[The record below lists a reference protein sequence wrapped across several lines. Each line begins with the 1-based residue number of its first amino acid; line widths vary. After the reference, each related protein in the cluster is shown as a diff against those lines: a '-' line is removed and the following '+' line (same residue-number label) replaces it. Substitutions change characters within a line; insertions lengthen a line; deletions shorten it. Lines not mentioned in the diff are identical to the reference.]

1 MVAPTSSSTP
11 STFIPAG
18 FDGTRFESI
27 EPLARALLERPVKSR
42 SELIAWLIDRSEL
55 DAACSEA
62 GANLYIAMTCN
73 TEDQGVQGAYATY
86 VEEVA
91 PKVKPL
97 AFELDKRLA
106 RLAAELS
113 LESGTDG
120 ERYKVLTR
128 DTRCEVELFREE
140 NVPLE
145 TELALLG
152 QKYDQT
158 IGAMTVE
165 FDGREQTMPQMAR
178 YMESTDRAQRE
189 GAWRAMIAR
198 RLRDAGAIDEIY
210 DQMIALRDKVGKNAG
225 FADYVGYAY
234 KAKHRFDYGVSH
246 CKAFHD
252 ACERVIVPLIRKLDA
267 QRKSALKLDTLRP
280 WDLSV
285 DIKGRA
291 PLRPFAGGAEL
302 VSKSRVVFGRLD
314 PRLSGLFAQ
323 LGDGPGRYDQP
334 APDGGPAYLDLDSR
348 KGKAP
353 GGYQYMRDRQRRPFI
368 FMNAAGMQRDVST
381 MLHEAGHAFH
391 SMLCVDEPLLAYRSA
406 PIEFCEVA
414 SMSMELLTLPH
425 LGGPGGFYPDSKDE
439 ARARRHQL
447 EESIT
452 ILAWIATIDAFQHW
466 VYANPK
472 HSRDDRKAYWLELDT
487 RFGRAVD
494 WSGFDDAR
502 KNAWQ
507 RQTHLFGHPFYYIE
521 YGIAQLGALGLWL
534 RSLEEGP
541 ARAIDLYIKGLSLG
555 GSRPLPDLFGAAGL
569 PFDFGEGAVRRIVE
583 RVERELEKLPE

>member
-1 MVAPTSSSTP
+1 MAAPTSTFVP
-11 STFIPAG
+11 SD
-18 FDGTRFESI
+18 FDGTRFECI
-27 EPLARALLERPVKSR
+27 EPLARALLERPVATKA
-42 SELIAWLIDRSEL
+42 ELVAWLLDRSEL
-55 DAACSEA
+55 DAACGEA

-73 TEDQGVQGAYATY
+73 TEDQEVQGAYARY

-91 PKVKPL
+91 PRVKLL

-106 RLAAELS
+106 GLAADLA
-113 LESGTDG
+113 LDSGEGG

-158 IGAMTVE
+158 IGAMTVD

-178 YMESTDRAQRE
+178 YMESTDRAVRE

-198 RLRDAGAIDEIY
+198 RLRDADAIDEIY
-210 DQMIALRDKVGKNAG
+210 DQMIERRDRVARNAG
-225 FADYVGYAY
+225 FPDYVGYAY

-246 CKAFHD
+246 CNAFHD
-252 ACERVIVPLIRKLDA
+252 ACEQVIVPLIRRLDA
-267 QRKSALKLDTLRP
+267 RRGSALGLGALRP

-291 PLRPFAGGAEL
+291 PLRPFSGGAEL
-302 VSKSRVVFGRLD
+302 VSKSRVVFERLD
-314 PRLSGLFAQ
+314 PRLARMFAR

-353 GGYQYMRDRQRRPFI
+353 GGYQFMRDRQRRPFI

-391 SMLCVDEPLLAYRSA
+391 SMLCVNEPLLAYRSA

-414 SMSMELLTLPH
+414 SMTMELLSLPH
-425 LGGPGGFYPDSKDE
+425 LGGPGGFYPDSEDE

-447 EESIT
+447 EDSIT

-466 VYANPK
+466 VYANPR
-472 HSRDDRKAYWLELDT
+472 HTRDERRAHWLGLDA

-494 WSGFDDAR
+494 WTGLESAR
-502 KNAWQ
+502 QNTWQ

-541 ARAIDLYIKGLSLG
+541 AKAIDLYIAGLSLG
-555 GSRPLPDLFGAAGL
+555 GSRPLPELFAAAGL
-569 PFDFGEGAVRRIVE
+569 PFDFGPGAVRRIVD

>member
-1 MVAPTSSSTP
+1 MVEINVSA
-11 STFIPAG
+11 FVPAS

-27 EPLARALLERPVKSR
+27 EPLVQALLQRPIASKD
-42 SELIAWLIDRSEL
+42 ELVRWLIDRSDL

-73 TEDQGVQGAYATY
+73 TEDQGVQSAYARY
-86 VEEVA
+86 IEEVA
-91 PKVKPL
+91 PKIKPL

-106 RLAAELS
+106 ALATDLS
-113 LESGTDG
+113 LDAGPDG
-120 ERYKVLTR
+120 ERYRVLTR

-140 NVPLE
+140 NIPIE

-152 QKYDQT
+152 QKYEQT
-158 IGAMTVE
+158 AGAMTVD
-165 FDGREQTMPQMAR
+165 FDGREQTMPQMGR
-178 YMESTDRAQRE
+178 YMESTDRAVRE
-189 GAWRAMIAR
+189 GAWRAMVGR
-198 RLRDAGAIDEIY
+198 RLRDADAIDEVY
-210 DQMIALRDKVGKNAG
+210 DRMISLRDKVGRNTG
-225 FADYVGYAY
+225 FPDFVGYAY
-234 KAKHRFDYGVSH
+234 KSKHRFDYGVAH

-252 ACERVIVPLIRKLDA
+252 ACEQVIVPLVRTLDA
-267 QRKSALKLDTLRP
+267 KRCATLGLETLRP
-280 WDLSV
+280 WDLAV
-285 DIKGRA
+285 DPKGRP
-291 PLRPFAGGAEL
+291 PLRPFSGGAEL
-302 VSKSRVVFGRLD
+302 VSKSRVAFERLD
-314 PRLSGLFAQ
+314 PRLAGLFRQ

-334 APDGGPAYLDLDSR
+334 APDGGPAYLDLDTR

-353 GGYQYMRDRQRRPFI
+353 GGYQYMRDRLRRPFI

-406 PIEFCEVA
+406 PMEFCEVA
-414 SMSMELLTLPH
+414 SMAMELLTLPH
-425 LGGPGGFYPDSKDE
+425 LGGSGGFYTDAKDE

-472 HSRDDRKAYWLELDT
+472 HTRDQRRAHWLELDD
-487 RFGRAVD
+487 RFGRRVD
-494 WSGFDDAR
+494 WSGLDDAR
-502 KNAWQ
+502 RNTWQ
-507 RQTHLFGHPFYYIE
+507 RQGHLFGHPFYYIE

-534 RSLEEGP
+534 RSLEEGS

-555 GSRPLPDLFGAAGL
+555 GSRPLPELFGAAGL
-569 PFDFGEGAVRRIVE
+569 PFDFGPGAVRRIVD
-583 RVERELEKLPE
+583 RVEHELARLPE